1 VEEVLQERPCFCG
14 CRGHPLSRGA
24 PRVVGGGVSWLAPV
38 IQRMCW
44 PPPGVAS
51 GSGGELDGIF
61 ESDRE
66 GDGRDGGGGGDR
78 QDDDN
83 TVALAMFHRAW
94 ELAI

>member
-1 VEEVLQERPCFCG
+1 MANKPTREQIAEEEEHG
-14 CRGHPLSRGA
+14 D
-24 PRVVGGGVSWLAPV
+24 
-38 IQRMCW
+38 
-44 PPPGVAS
+44 AS
-51 GSGGELDGIF
+51 GSGDELDGIF